1 MLLLSFLLKHIFGF
15 HKIQIWFFILEL
27 KNKNEKYLKSRKI
40 SRNLENLKKLVNLEK
55 KNASADGRRDCRQK
69 YKIGVNWLSVKKD

>member
-40 SRNLENLKKLVNLEK
+40 SRNLKTLEK
-55 KNASADGRRDCRQK
+55 TRKILKRKAHRLMTGETADRNTK
-69 YKIGVNWLSVKKD
+69 L